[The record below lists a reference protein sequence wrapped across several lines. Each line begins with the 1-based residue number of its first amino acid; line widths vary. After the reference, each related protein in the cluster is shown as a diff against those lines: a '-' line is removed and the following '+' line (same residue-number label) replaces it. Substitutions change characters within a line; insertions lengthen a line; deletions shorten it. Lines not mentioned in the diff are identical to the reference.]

1 MIRLKVEDYCHDCP
15 NFNPVVKNR
24 QDFFNLGEQ
33 IVPTDQDVVC
43 ENWNVCRR
51 VAKYLKRKKLEPM
64 ESDI

>member
-1 MIRLKVEDYCHDCP
+1 MIRLKVEDYCHECP

-24 QDFFNLGEQ
+24 QGFFEIGGQ
-33 IVPTDQDVVC
+33 FVPADQDVIC
-43 ENWNVCRR
+43 ENWNICRR